1 MNKDLTVGSPK
12 KVLLKFCIPLLGSII
27 FQQLYNIADSLVAGK
42 FINENALAAV
52 GNSYEITLIYIAI
65 AFGCNIGCSV
75 IVARLFGAK
84 QYRDMKT
91 AVSTTFITSAVLCVI
106 LSTLGFILAPSLLQ
120 LINTPEKIFADCLLY
135 LNIYIG
141 GVIFL
146 MFYNIATGMFSAMG
160 DSKTPFYF
168 LAVSSVSNV
177 LMDILFVKTF
187 RMGVAGVAWATFICQ
202 GVSCILALLVLMRRL
217 RTVEA
222 GVKAPVFSWRILKNI
237 AIVAIPSILQQCCI
251 SIGNI
256 VIQSLINSF
265 GESVIAGYAAAVKL
279 NNLVTTSFV
288 ALGNGMSNFTSQN
301 IGAGK
306 QERVKSGFGGGILM
320 VLILAVPIVSVYLF
334 ASRDM
339 IFLFM
344 ENRTGAAIETGI
356 DFLRI
361 VSPSYFIVAIKIMT
375 DGVLRGAGA
384 MSSFMITTFTDLVLR
399 VVFAFIFAAPF
410 GITGVWYAWP
420 LGWFVSTVGSVAFYL
435 SGKWKNKALV

>member
-106 LSTLGFILAPSLLQ
+106 LSTLGFILAPSLLR

-251 SIGNI
+251 SVGNI
-256 VIQSLINSF
+256 VIQSIINGF

-320 VLILAVPIVSVYLF
+320 VLILAIPIVSLYLF

-361 VSPSYFIVAIKIMT
+361 VSPFYFIVSIKIMA

-399 VVFAFIFAAPF
+399 VIFAFIFAAPF

-420 LGWFVSTVGSVAFYL
+420 VGWVVSTIGSVAFYL